1 MPDDITAHLAAG
13 ARWLRVLDSAHQRAR
28 GSELDPKPEFDPI
41 RLLQLLEAQDVR
53 YVLIGGVAMRFYYD
67 RRLTDNLDICY
78 AHERENCARLARVLS
93 LVHARRE
100 NWPADLPDI
109 LDESAL
115 YLGTSF
121 MLMTDFGR
129 FDLLA
134 EPSGTQGY
142 NDLLVSASSIGI
154 AGIPVKLASRE
165 AMLRMKRAADR
176 PKDRIDVL
184 TLEEDSDAVS

>member
-13 ARWLRVLDSAHQRAR
+13 ARWLRVLDSARQRAR
-28 GSELDPKPEFDPI
+28 GSELDPMPEFDPI
-41 RLLQLLEAQDVR
+41 RLLQLLEAQEVR

-67 RRLTDNLDICY
+67 RRLTDDVDICY

-93 LVHARRE
+93 LVHARRG

-109 LDESAL
+109 LDASAL
-115 YLGTSF
+115 YLSSTL

-129 FDLLA
+129 FDLFV
-134 EPSGTQGY
+134 EPSGSHGY
-142 NDLLVSASSIGI
+142 ADLYAGASIVEI
-154 AGIPVKLASRE
+154 AGVQVRLASRE
-165 AMLRMKRAADR
+165 AMLRMKRAANR

-184 TLEEDSDAVS
+184 TLEEDSNAVS